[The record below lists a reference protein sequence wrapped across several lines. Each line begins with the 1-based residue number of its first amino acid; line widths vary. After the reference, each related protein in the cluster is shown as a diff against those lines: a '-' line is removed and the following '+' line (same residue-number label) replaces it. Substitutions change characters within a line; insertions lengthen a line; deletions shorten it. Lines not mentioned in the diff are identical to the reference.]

1 MEDFYDTFM
10 DTLESLK
17 QGSSDLS
24 TLLSTFN
31 DEGTS
36 NYLIVFMRLLTSLNI
51 KAQHEFYQ
59 VVTTTTNKSARIFW
73 FEQHLFSKGDFAVVE
88 ASKLNKSW
96 FRSHLMGLKWLKN
109 KKQGCLGFQFH
120 LLMNGFYVHVWNLA
134 FGIWNI
140 PNATFSFLFSV
151 SYCSSLMCPGCGA

>member
-59 VVTTTTNKSARIFW
+59 VVTTTTNKPARIFW
-73 FEQHLFSKGDFAVVE
+73 FEQLFFTK
-88 ASKLNKSW
+88 
-96 FRSHLMGLKWLKN
+96 
-109 KKQGCLGFQFH
+109 
-120 LLMNGFYVHVWNLA
+120 
-134 FGIWNI
+134 
-140 PNATFSFLFSV
+140 
-151 SYCSSLMCPGCGA
+151 